1 MSIASVSLYMR
12 VCASFHRTLV
22 SFSGWFPILCAD
34 HRQTHLSL
42 LVDVGVVDLRL
53 ERDLGGLEGVLCWED
68 DLDSESTFIVWRV
81 VLLEGRKRE
90 NDVWLKG
97 ELSPAEHVTATNTF

>member
-1 MSIASVSLYMR
+1 M
-12 VCASFHRTLV
+12 V
-22 SFSGWFPILCAD
+22 SFSGWFPVLCAD

-42 LVDVGVVDLRL
+42 LVDVGVVDLGL

-81 VLLEGRKRE
+81 VLLEGRD

-97 ELSPAEHVTATNTF
+97 ELMSY